1 MLKLKT
7 AFLFICLLAICAGC
21 AGNKDLLKKKAR
33 AKADLGLVYIQ
44 NGKLKD
50 GVKELI
56 EAEKIDPENA
66 DIQHELAQ
74 AYKDLGVYREA
85 LVHFKK
91 ALMLRQEFPDAQ
103 NNMGTLY
110 LLTEQWD
117 LAIGC
122 FNKVISNI
130 TYSTPHFAYNN
141 LGLAYYNKGEYQKAI
156 DSYQKALKISP
167 SYSICYCNLGLVYE
181 IIGRWEK
188 AIDAYKKALSYFPRY
203 AAAHLSL
210 GKCFLRLGQ
219 NSEAAKELKRT
230 IEIDPEGPFGNE
242 AKELILRHKLSDV
255 QPKKRH
261 SPGLNDVG

>member
-7 AFLFICLLAICAGC
+7 AFLFICILAIFVGC
-21 AGNKDLLKKKAR
+21 AGNKDLLKKQAR
-33 AKADLGLVYIQ
+33 ARADLGLTYIR
-44 NGKLKD
+44 NGNLRA

-91 ALMLRQEFPDAQ
+91 ALMLRKEFSDAQ

-110 LLTEQWD
+110 LLTGKWD

-122 FNKVISNI
+122 FNKVVKNI

-156 DSYQKALKISP
+156 NSYQKALKISP

-181 IIGRWEK
+181 TINKWEE
-188 AIDAYKKALSYFPRY
+188 AIDAYKKAISYFPGY
-203 AAAHLSL
+203 SAAHLSL

-219 NSEAAKELKRT
+219 NSEAAKELERT
-230 IEIDPEGPFGNE
+230 IDIDPGGPFGNE
-242 AKELILRHKLSDV
+242 AKELVRRHKLSGV
-255 QPKKRH
+255 QPKK
-261 SPGLNDVG
+261 

>member
-7 AFLFICLLAICAGC
+7 AFLFICILAIFVGC
-21 AGNKDLLKKKAR
+21 AGNKDLLKKQAR
-33 AKADLGLVYIQ
+33 AKADLGLTYIR
-44 NGKLKD
+44 NDNLRA

-56 EAEKIDPENA
+56 EAEKIDPEDA

-74 AYKDLGVYREA
+74 AYKDLGVYKEA

-91 ALMLRQEFPDAQ
+91 ALMLRKEFSDAQ

-110 LLTEQWD
+110 LLTGQWD

-156 DSYQKALKISP
+156 NSYQKAVKILP
-167 SYSICYCNLGLVYE
+167 SYSLCYCNLGLVYE
-181 IIGRWEK
+181 TINKWEEAIG
-188 AIDAYKKALSYFPRY
+188 AYKKAISYYPGY
-203 AAAHLSL
+203 SAAHLSL

-219 NSEAAKELKRT
+219 NSEASKELKRT
-230 IEIDPEGPFGNE
+230 IEIDPGGPFGNE
-242 AKELILRHKLSDV
+242 AKELVRRHKLSGV
-255 QPKKRH
+255 QPKK
-261 SPGLNDVG
+261 